1 VKNFWNEEIMNIPVC
16 QDLCNNWEMIRD
28 EALLYLDKPHPYSK
42 NKSSTIPYP
51 AYSRPSL
58 DNPSVDQKL
67 YEGKWGIAPVGLRKP
82 KNYKDEKN
90 YDHNPLFGVGEKFLE
105 KYTKWK
111 TGKTI
116 DQNLEYASTQFVFLH
131 NILGRNEPGSII
143 SAALSL
149 LTPGSVINPHTG
161 GEGFIRCHLCLVN
174 DEGCSMTVNGETQK
188 WENGKITAFE
198 DRLTHSVIHAG
209 TQDRLVLLFD
219 ISLEY
224 AKKYI
229 KDADFQGLSN

>member
-1 VKNFWNEEIMNIPVC
+1 MKNFWNKEVMEIPVC
-16 QDLCNNWEMIRD
+16 QELCNNWEAIRD
-28 EALLYLDKPHPYSK
+28 EALYYLDTPHPYSRD
-42 NKSSTIPYP
+42 KSPTIPYP
-51 AYSRPSL
+51 IYRVPT
-58 DNPSVDQKL
+58 VDDPNATERL
-67 YEGKWGIAPVGLRKP
+67 YEGQWSIAPVGLKKP
-82 KNYKDEKN
+82 KKYKDDKN

-116 DQNLEYASTQFVFLH
+116 DENLEYASTQFPFLH
-131 NILGRNEPGSII
+131 NLLGKNEPDSVM
-143 SAALSL
+143 SVSLSL

-161 GEGFIRCHLCLVN
+161 GDDFIRCHLCLVN

-209 TQDRLVLLFD
+209 TKNRLVLLFD

-224 AKKYI
+224 AKRYI
-229 KDADFQGLSN
+229 KDEDFQGLGN

>member
-1 VKNFWNEEIMNIPVC
+1 MKNFWNEEVMDIPIC
-16 QDLCNNWEMIRD
+16 QDLCENWEEIRD
-28 EALLYLDKPHPYSK
+28 EALLYLGKPHPYSRD
-42 NKSSTIPYP
+42 KSPILKYP
-51 AYSRPSL
+51 TYTKPSI
-58 DNPSVDQKL
+58 DNPEVKQRIYD
-67 YEGKWGIAPVGLRKP
+67 GDWGIAPLGIKTP
-82 KNYKDEKN
+82 KEDKN
-90 YDHNPLFGVGEKFLE
+90 DKNFGHNRLFGTSEKFLE
-105 KYTKWK
+105 KYTKWN
-111 TGKTI
+111 TGKTV
-116 DQNLEYASTQFVFLH
+116 DENLEFQSTQFPFFH
-131 NILGRNEPGSII
+131 NILQKHDAGCLM

-174 DEGCSMTVNGETQK
+174 DQGCSMTVNGETQK

-209 TQDRLVLLFD
+209 TQNRLVLLFD

-229 KDADFQGLSN
+229 KDADFQRLGN

>member
-1 VKNFWNEEIMNIPVC
+1 MKNFWNEEIMNIPVC